1 MYNKQELEDMCKGD
15 TTVTDMNSLQI
26 FENLKNM
33 ERFGKYGNADIFF
46 EKDWTKIY
54 EYDKEGEDINFSKLG
69 KAEWDAASETCKI
82 YSSVLIKVIY

>member
-33 ERFGKYGNADIFF
+33 EIFGKYGNADIFF
-46 EKDWTKIY
+46 E
-54 EYDKEGEDINFSKLG
+54 
-69 KAEWDAASETCKI
+69 
-82 YSSVLIKVIY
+82 